1 MIDHHATSMPLNR
14 DYKTLVELTQPINP
28 SDAHKQRRASVKMGT
43 RGLFGFIIDS
53 RRRAIYNNNDSYPD
67 GLGYDV
73 VSFILKVKPK
83 DYALWIE
90 GLRKVTWSRNQ
101 TSFKSEAWYLIEG
114 IQKGRE
120 NLKAEDSISFLRDG
134 IFCEWA
140 YFIDFQN
147 QKLEVWS
154 TGRILA
160 QLTFDEIIA
169 EGKAVMK
176 KFEGN

>member
-1 MIDHHATSMPLNR
+1 
-14 DYKTLVELTQPINP
+14 
-28 SDAHKQRRASVKMGT
+28 MGT

-53 RRRAIYNNNDSYPD
+53 RRRAIYNNNDSYPN

-73 VSFILKVKPK
+73 VSLILKIKPK

-90 GLRKVTWSRNQ
+90 NLRKITWTQ
-101 TSFKSEAWYLIEG
+101 ETSSLNLNSWDLIGEIEKS
-114 IQKGRE
+114 RE
-120 NLKAEDSISFLRDG
+120 NLEAEDSISFLWDG

-147 QKLEVWS
+147 QRLEVWS
-154 TGRILA
+154 FGHFLT

-169 EGKAVMK
+169 EGKEVMDH
-176 KFEGN
+176 F